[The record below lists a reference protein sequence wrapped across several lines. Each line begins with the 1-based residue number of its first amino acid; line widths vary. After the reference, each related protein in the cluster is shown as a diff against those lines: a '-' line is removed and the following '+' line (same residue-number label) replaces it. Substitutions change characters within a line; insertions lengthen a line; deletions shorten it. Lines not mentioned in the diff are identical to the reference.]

1 MYFCLKLP
9 SASSW
14 GCELKCTTEDG
25 MMHWKSQPLRE
36 AVSWNNDGK
45 IIGAFA
51 VVVSLFVRLW
61 VEIHSCSIWRS
72 RKSCQPLREA
82 VSWNSQNP
90 FNIRVNGRQPLREAV
105 SWNEWYRAV
114 LNQIIVSLFVRLWV
128 EMRCQRSGNT
138 PDSSSASSWGCELKY
153 DKTYEHPKRIRQP
166 LREAVSWNVC
176 DCIKIIRKECQ
187 PLREAVSWN
196 VFIIIL
202 VRPVTVSLFVRLW
215 VEITVE
221 KFSMSDIRCQPLREA
236 VSWNIQGVFS
246 GNWRQVSLFVRLWV
260 EICKLK
266 YEQSYG
272 YKFQITGNCRENFAW
287 KNSVNGIVQ
296 CLRPVRNDHGF
307 VALLYGSGH
316 QSCLLLPR
324 HGRTTVMKYVRNRCR
339 R

>member
-1 MYFCLKLP
+1 MK
-9 SASSW
+9 
-14 GCELKCTTEDG
+14 KDDR
-25 MMHWKSQPLRE
+25 QPLRE
-36 AVSWNNDGK
+36 AVSWNN
-45 IIGAFA
+45 
-51 VVVSLFVRLW
+51 VVISPIMRCNVSLFVRLW
-61 VEIHSCSIWRS
+61 VEIPLN
-72 RKSCQPLREA
+72 RKMASVA
-82 VSWNSQNP
+82 
-90 FNIRVNGRQPLREAV
+90 
-105 SWNEWYRAV
+105 
-114 LNQIIVSLFVRLWV
+114 
-128 EMRCQRSGNT
+128 
-138 PDSSSASSWGCELKY
+138 SSASSWGCELKSY
-153 DKTYEHPKRIRQP
+153 KQLGIPD
-166 LREAVSWNVC
+166 WG
-176 DCIKIIRKECQ
+176 
-187 PLREAVSWN
+187 
-196 VFIIIL
+196 
-202 VRPVTVSLFVRLW
+202 VSLFVRLW

-339 R
+339 W